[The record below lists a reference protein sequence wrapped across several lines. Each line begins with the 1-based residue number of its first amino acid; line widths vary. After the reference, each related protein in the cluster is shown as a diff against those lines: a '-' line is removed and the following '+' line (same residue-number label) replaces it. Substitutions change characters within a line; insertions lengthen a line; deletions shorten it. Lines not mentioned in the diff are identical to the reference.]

1 MQEIAEKAGELVY
14 LSIPKGDAMVYVEGR
29 YPSNQRML
37 SQSVAGEREK
47 MYCTSVGKA
56 ILATMSQEEIDKIL
70 VEPLEAVTEYTITDR
85 EKLMEEIERTRQRG
99 YGIDNMELMFGM
111 KCVGVALLNH
121 KGQAE
126 AGLSVNAPSL
136 RMDDDKIREIA
147 GILKEYAEK
156 IQKML

>member
-1 MQEIAEKAGELVY
+1 M
-14 LSIPKGDAMVYVEGR
+14 
-29 YPSNQRML
+29 
-37 SQSVAGEREK
+37 AGEREK

-156 IQKML
+156 IQKMLYSVHKLKNNVP

>member
-1 MQEIAEKAGELVY
+1 
-14 LSIPKGDAMVYVEGR
+14 
-29 YPSNQRML
+29 ML

-156 IQKML
+156 IQKMLYSVHKLKNNVP

>member
-1 MQEIAEKAGELVY
+1 
-14 LSIPKGDAMVYVEGR
+14 
-29 YPSNQRML
+29 
-37 SQSVAGEREK
+37 
-47 MYCTSVGKA
+47 
-56 ILATMSQEEIDKIL
+56 
-70 VEPLEAVTEYTITDR
+70 
-85 EKLMEEIERTRQRG
+85 
-99 YGIDNMELMFGM
+99 MELMFGM